1 MDPEWVCLLRVF
13 GRILVVDFWFYSR
26 RVSLY
31 KDVLNKTRFITRF
44 EEASKAIAHIFKKM
58 VPKSS
63 VTRTTV
69 LTLLASYYLQ
79 LLSASSPHAHE
90 QSWTFRLTSYRS
102 CDLVGWEGFKTQTS
116 HGAKKVKKCNIARA
130 DCSCNNLRKTWGVED

>member
-79 LLSASSPHAHE
+79 LLSASSPSCPWTKLNL
-90 QSWTFRLTSYRS
+90 QINILPVLRFSRVGGIQDTNLSWCEES
-102 CDLVGWEGFKTQTS
+102 E
-116 HGAKKVKKCNIARA
+116 KCNIARA